1 MVVFAL
7 SSVGWIILL
16 VCAALLGVILIK
28 LAGTGKKGG
37 KGPPPL
43 PQKDLANLTIKEA
56 MVGDIVSLTG
66 FGDAYD
72 DVDFVIEKRN
82 RYAQGRYEWYELL
95 GVYMGK
101 QVWIEWEEDDALYVT
116 ATSPERE
123 LRLAVL
129 NLTEEELARMDEEE
143 SSDNFIEHEG
153 RKFYYDES
161 SETFF
166 FKDCSGS
173 GEGFYLWDFE
183 SEDGEE
189 IISVE
194 KWEGE
199 PFSVFSGKVIKPYN
213 IRVFKR

>member
-7 SSVGWIILL
+7 SSFGWIIVL
-16 VCAALLGVILIK
+16 VCAVLLVVVLRK
-28 LAGTGKKGG
+28 LSGKGKKGG
-37 KGPPPL
+37 SPPPI
-43 PQKDLANLTIKEA
+43 PQQDLANLTIKDA
-56 MVGDIVSLTG
+56 MVGDIVSLSG
-66 FGDAYD
+66 FGADYD

-101 QVWIEWEEDDALYVT
+101 QVWIEWEEDDELYVT
-116 ATSPERE
+116 ATSPDRE
-123 LRLAVL
+123 IRLSVL
-129 NLTEEELARMDEEE
+129 NITEEDLARMDAEE
-143 SSDNFIEHEG
+143 SSDNFVEYEG
-153 RKFYYDES
+153 RKFYFDES
-161 SETFF
+161 AETFF
-166 FKDCSGS
+166 YKDCSGQ

-199 PFSVFSGKVIKPYN
+199 PFSVFSGKIIKPYN
-213 IRVFKR
+213 IKVYKR